1 MEKMKVEQR
10 IITTVPVHGH
20 QNRLIY
26 VLTIVLIAKIII
38 FWLLGIRQG
47 GYSSNLGGVF
57 TKKFP
62 IAFSK
67 ILYVDFICIST
78 TGVQGG
84 SSGHWIR
91 SYGNSSFSGT
101 TNFNGGSPF
110 LWTALGI

>member
-47 GYSSNLGGVF
+47 LYADCYPMETGIIITIIVHGSC
-57 TKKFP
+57 KFRNR
-62 IAFSK
+62 K
-67 ILYVDFICIST
+67 IIFYAKVTL
-78 TGVQGG
+78 
-84 SSGHWIR
+84 
-91 SYGNSSFSGT
+91 
-101 TNFNGGSPF
+101 
-110 LWTALGI
+110 

>member
-47 GYSSNLGGVF
+47 VTGRN
-57 TKKFP
+57 TCNWP
-62 IAFSK
+62 IAFPSK
-67 ILYVDFICIST
+67 CLMAST
-78 TGVQGG
+78 ELTPDNANDDLWDADLFMYFTCTTVRCGGEGRNRYHIGVGV
-84 SSGHWIR
+84 
-91 SYGNSSFSGT
+91 
-101 TNFNGGSPF
+101 
-110 LWTALGI
+110 